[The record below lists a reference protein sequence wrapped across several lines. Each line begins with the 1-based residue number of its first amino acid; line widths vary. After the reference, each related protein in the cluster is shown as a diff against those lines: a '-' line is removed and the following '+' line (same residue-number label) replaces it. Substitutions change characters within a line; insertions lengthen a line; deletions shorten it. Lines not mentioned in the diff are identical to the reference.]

1 MPSGLTAGSKGAVL
15 GAARSGPPCPG
26 AVLLQ
31 VSSPEHKAVMR

>member
-1 MPSGLTAGSKGAVL
+1 MPSGLTAGLKGTVP
-15 GAARSGPPCPG
+15 GDVRGGPPRPG